1 VSIFRNS
8 YIATLLMQ
16 TFLLGG
22 VYQTYL
28 YYLPMYLQ
36 NARGFTVL
44 KSACFASISVGM
56 QAVASILSG
65 QYISRRNRYI
75 EVIWIGFGLWTL

>member
-1 VSIFRNS
+1 M
-8 YIATLLMQ
+8 ATLLIQ
-16 TFLLGG
+16 TFLLGS
-22 VYQTYL
+22 VFQTSL

-44 KSACFASISVGM
+44 KSACFASISVGI

-65 QYISRRNRYI
+65 QYISRCNRYI
-75 EVIWIGFGLWTL
+75 EVIWTGFGLWTL